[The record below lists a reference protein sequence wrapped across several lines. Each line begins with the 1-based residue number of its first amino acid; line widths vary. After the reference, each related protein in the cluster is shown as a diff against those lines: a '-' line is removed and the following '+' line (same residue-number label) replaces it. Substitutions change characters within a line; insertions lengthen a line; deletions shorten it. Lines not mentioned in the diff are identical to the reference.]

1 MKAAPAPQSSS
12 CAASSSLPKLT
23 KLELRIMETFWKKG
37 SCSIRELQEAFPE
50 RKRPPYT
57 TVQTIHLPARV
68 QEGHPAHP

>member
-1 MKAAPAPQSSS
+1 
-12 CAASSSLPKLT
+12 
-23 KLELRIMETFWKKG
+23 METFWKKG